1 MTENFL
7 KLVSDTKPE
16 IQEAQRIPRT
26 INAKKKQKNKKTIS
40 KHIIFK
46 LQKIKDKKVLTETRR
61 KKHLT
66 YRGTEIT
73 IMSYFSE
80 TMQIRKEWG
89 EIFNVLR
96 KKPPIQNSIPYEIV
110 L

>member
-1 MTENFL
+1 MTKNFL

-26 INAKKKQKNKKTIS
+26 INAKKKKTKLYPSIS
-40 KHIIFK
+40 FSNYRK
-46 LQKIKDKKVLTETRR
+46 LKIKKVLKETRR

-66 YRGTEIT
+66 YRGTEIA
-73 IMSYFSE
+73 IMSYLSE

-96 KKPPIQNSIPYEIV
+96 KKPPIQNSIPYEII
-110 L
+110 LQN

>member
-26 INAKKKQKNKKTIS
+26 INAKKKKKKTKKKTIS

-46 LQKIKDKKVLTETRR
+46 L
-61 KKHLT
+61 
-66 YRGTEIT
+66 
-73 IMSYFSE
+73 
-80 TMQIRKEWG
+80 
-89 EIFNVLR
+89 
-96 KKPPIQNSIPYEIV
+96 
-110 L
+110 

>member
-46 LQKIKDKKVLTETRR
+46 L
-61 KKHLT
+61 
-66 YRGTEIT
+66 
-73 IMSYFSE
+73 
-80 TMQIRKEWG
+80 
-89 EIFNVLR
+89 
-96 KKPPIQNSIPYEIV
+96 
-110 L
+110 

>member
-7 KLVSDTKPE
+7 QLVSDTKPE

-26 INAKKKQKNKKTIS
+26 INAKKNYIQAY
-40 KHIIFK
+40 HFK
-46 LQKIKDKKVLTETRR
+46 LQKIKDKKVLKETRR

-66 YRGTEIT
+66 CRGTEIT
-73 IMSYFSE
+73 IMSHFSE

-96 KKPPIQNSIPYEIV
+96 KKPPIQNSIPCEII
-110 L
+110 LQK